1 MTNGNVPV
9 TVEGSYG
16 QYPYAR
22 LVIGAKGY
30 YGPSNAQANSYWFVV
45 VDLNSLAVVVNEVH
59 AADDQIPPSVQ
70 PYDGNPQYLL
80 ILTSLA
86 LRTDNV
92 PQGALYDFLKKAG
105 AGPMLSRAEQIN
117 EQLGTG
123 SIGQMS
129 YILAAT
135 LSPADDK
142 GFEEFSFT
150 DFTIM
155 TFSLMPVTVD
165 GQTTYTPIQTG
176 A

>member
-9 TVEGSYG
+9 TVEGSFG
-16 QYPYAR
+16 QYPYGR
-22 LVIGAKGY
+22 LVIAGKGY
-30 YGPSNAQANSYWFVV
+30 YGPNNAQANSYWFVV
-45 VDLNSLAVVVNEVH
+45 VDLTTLDVVVNEVS
-59 AADDQIPPSVQ
+59 ADGDQIPASVQ
-70 PYDGNPQYLL
+70 QYDGNPQYLL
-80 ILTSLA
+80 ILSSLA

-92 PQGALYDFLKKAG
+92 PQGALYDFLRKAG

-142 GFEEFSFT
+142 GLEEFSFT

-155 TFSLMPVTVD
+155 TFSLMPVTV
-165 GQTTYTPIQTG
+165 GGKTVYTPIRTES
-176 A
+176 